1 MEVIPA
7 FSNLP
12 PRDQSGAV
20 SKEGLTH
27 DCFHYNTNTQAS
39 IGTNIWN
46 NLLESPGQRTSVYG
60 EDLVV
65 KCPSQGQKIRFTNI
79 NG

>member
-7 FSNLP
+7 FSGLP
-12 PRDQSGAV
+12 PRDESGAV

-27 DCFHYNTNTQAS
+27 DCFHYNTKTQAS

-46 NLLESPGQRTSVYG
+46 NLIETPGHEFPVSIFLRLE
-60 EDLVV
+60 
-65 KCPSQGQKIRFTNI
+65 
-79 NG
+79 